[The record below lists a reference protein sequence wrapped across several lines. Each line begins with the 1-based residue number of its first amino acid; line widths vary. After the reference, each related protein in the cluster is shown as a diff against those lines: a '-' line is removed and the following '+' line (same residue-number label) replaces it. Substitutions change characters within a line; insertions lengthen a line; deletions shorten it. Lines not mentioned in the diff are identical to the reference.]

1 MATVTI
7 TGTFKNSGNNGVSID
22 VHRSNP
28 DKYWFGKHYD
38 QSFTKVLDDLVSDR
52 VYSVTYEGHTTGTFE
67 IEVKGDVVAIKSASH
82 GPGPF
87 SDNGF
92 TFRTK

>member
-7 TGTFKNSGNNGVSID
+7 TGTFTSSSNNGVSID

-38 QSFTKVLDDLVSDR
+38 QSFTKVLDDLVSGR
-52 VYSVTYEGHTTGTFE
+52 VYFIAYEGHTTGTFT
-67 IEVKGDVVAIKSASH
+67 IEVTGDVVSVQRDTH

-87 SDNGF
+87 HDNGF
-92 TFRTK
+92 SFKTK